1 MSPNQDW
8 RVALQEW
15 LQKNP
20 KVMPD
25 DLKQLRE
32 EFVKS
37 FPIDK
42 LPEMTLDQYA
52 AGKHDRE
59 IGSTFCHWIEFRTV
73 KLGSIKGGGAA
84 KFGIYWSAKYGKWEC
99 NQLFQTDDVELAFQK
114 LKTGLVKIIQAA
126 QLRQFDDLDKIGD
139 EYLGKNKNSIRA
151 KPLSLYFPDDFLPI
165 SNPTHLDNFLK
176 YFNQIPKEGLHAKNR
191 QLLEFLESQNEFHG
205 FDTVQMMY
213 FLYDFLPQN
222 YESPIKSDHEDTS
235 LDSDESTIPLTTKKL
250 LDLTNKTQN
259 IIVYGVP
266 GTGKTWNVQK
276 FATYFLLKENI
287 SNESANKYSEAIQNN
302 DHSQIQE
309 LQDKVCN
316 NQVVYDSQ
324 PNFWW
329 VTANPKIWEWKTLF
343 EKGEEVF
350 YGKRLYKNL
359 INMKVGDYIFGYLAS
374 PHRKIVTLARVK
386 EGVKEIDNSTELH
399 ERLIRLR
406 EQLAVLEKQETSP
419 KGVWLNKGKVPNK
432 DFIQVVWK
440 SDKPH
445 EWLDGNKSRYIGKVD
460 SEEHLLAEKQFAA
473 GKQLRQT
480 ESDIENI
487 LKEIERG
494 KNKGIIIE
502 PLTLFDNPIDW
513 SMLLEN
519 IVLKDSE
526 PIVNRAQGTFFHL
539 RPDEVN
545 EMIRLLTEAGNKI
558 DIPLKGQPNG
568 NGEFLKSVTFHQS
581 FSYEDF
587 IEGIKPETN
596 DSLTVTY
603 PVVDGVFK
611 KICEKAKGDRSHKY
625 LLVIDEINRANISKV
640 FGELITL
647 IEDDKRIGARNELK
661 ATLPYSQ
668 EEFGVPKN
676 LYILGTMNTSDRSIA
691 LLDIALRRRFT
702 FIELKPDPELLKEKI
717 IDGIKLDQLL
727 IQLNKRITL
736 LIGRDYQIGHSYF
749 MNIDNIETLRF
760 TWYHRIVPLLQEYF
774 YHNSEMLRV
783 AIGEQF
789 MPAMTIDPTLQ
800 KALGNFFPS
809 EPQYEIPEL
818 EDDDLRNA
826 LLKLTDG

>member
-1 MSPNQDW
+1 MSSSQDW

-15 LQKNP
+15 LKKNP

-25 DLKQLRE
+25 DLKKLRE
-32 EFVKS
+32 DFVKS
-37 FPIDK
+37 FPIEK
-42 LPEMTLDQYA
+42 LSEMTLDQYA
-52 AGKHDRE
+52 AGKHDPK
-59 IGSTFCHWIEFRTV
+59 IDSTFCHWIEFRTV

-84 KFGIYWSAKYGKWEC
+84 KFGIYWSAKNQRWEW
-99 NQLFQTDDVELAFQK
+99 NQLFQTDDVEVAFQK
-114 LKTGLVKIIQAA
+114 LKTGLVKLVQAA
-126 QLRQFDDLDKIGD
+126 KLNQFDDLDGIGD

-151 KPLSLYFPDDFLPI
+151 KPLYLYFPDDFLPV

-191 QLLEFLESQNEFHG
+191 QLLELLKSQNEFDD

-213 FLYDFLPQN
+213 FLYDVLPQN
-222 YESPIKSDHEDTS
+222 YESPIKSDDDTN
-235 LDSDESTIPLTTKKL
+235 LDNDEQTIPVTIKKL
-250 LDLTNKTQN
+250 LDLTNRTKNT
-259 IIVYGVP
+259 ILYGVP

-287 SNESANKYSEAIQNN
+287 SSESANKYWEAIQNN
-302 DHSQIQE
+302 DYHQIQE
-309 LQDKVCN
+309 LQNKVCTT
-316 NQVVYDSQ
+316 QIVCDLQ
-324 PNFWW
+324 PDFWW

-343 EKGEEVF
+343 EKDEEVF

-374 PHRKIVTLARVK
+374 PHRKIVALARVK
-386 EGVKEIDNSTELH
+386 EAVKEVDNSAELH
-399 ERLIRLR
+399 EQLIRLR
-406 EQLAVLEKQETSP
+406 EQLAVLEKKETSP

-432 DFIQVVWK
+432 DFVQVAWK

-445 EWLDGNKSRYIGKVD
+445 EWLDGNKSRYIGKIN
-460 SEEHLLAEKQFAA
+460 SEEHLLAEKQLEA
-473 GKQLRQT
+473 GQQLRQT
-480 ESDIENI
+480 ESDIKRI
-487 LKEIERG
+487 LIEIERG

-502 PLTLFDNPIDW
+502 PVTLFDNPIDW
-513 SMLLEN
+513 SILLEN
-519 IVLKDSE
+519 VVLKDSE

-545 EMIRLLTEAGNKI
+545 EMVRLLLEVGNKI
-558 DIPLKGQPNG
+558 DIPLKGQSNG

-603 PVVDGVFK
+603 PVIDGVFK

-661 ATLPYSQ
+661 VTLPYSQ

-702 FIELKPDPELLKEKI
+702 FIELKPDPELLKEI
-717 IDGIKLDQLL
+717 VIDGIHCDRLL
-727 IQLNKRITL
+727 TQLNKRITL

-749 MNIDNIETLRF
+749 MNIENIEDLRF
-760 TWYHRIVPLLQEYF
+760 TWYHRIIPLLQEYF
-774 YHNSEMLRV
+774 YHDSKRLSAVIGSEFMQPIDISDIPDTLRDFRG
-783 AIGEQF
+783 IE
-789 MPAMTIDPTLQ
+789 T
-800 KALGNFFPS
+800 
-809 EPQYEIPEL
+809 QYEIADL
-818 EDDDLRNA
+818 QGEDFTKA
-826 LLKLTDG
+826 LSKIA

>member
-1 MSPNQDW
+1 MNSNQDW
-8 RVALQEW
+8 RIALQEW
-15 LQKNP
+15 LKKNP

-25 DLKQLRE
+25 HLKLLRE

-42 LPEMTLDQYA
+42 LSEMTLDQYA

-73 KLGSIKGGGAA
+73 ELGSIKGGSSS
-84 KFGIYWSAKYGKWEC
+84 KFGVYWSAKNQRWEW
-99 NQLFQTDDVELAFQK
+99 NQLFQTDDVEVAFEK
-114 LKTGLVKIIQAA
+114 LKAGLVKLIQAVE
-126 QLRQFDDLDKIGD
+126 LRQFDDLDKIGD
-139 EYLGKNKNSIRA
+139 KGLGKNRNSVRA
-151 KPLSLYFPDDFLPI
+151 KPLSLYFPDDFLPV

-191 QLLEFLESQNEFHG
+191 QLLEWIQEQPEFLG
-205 FDTVQMMY
+205 FDSLQMMR
-213 FLYDFLPQN
+213 FLYEFLPQN
-222 YESPIKSDHEDTS
+222 YESPTKSDDEDTS
-235 LDSDESTIPLTTKKL
+235 LDNDEPTMHLTIRKL
-250 LDLTNKTQN
+250 LDLTKKTKN
-259 IIVYGVP
+259 TILYGVP

-287 SNESANKYSEAIQNN
+287 SNESANKYWEAIQNN
-302 DHSQIQE
+302 DYSQIQE
-309 LQDKVCN
+309 LQDKVCT
-316 NQVVYDSQ
+316 NQIVYDSQ
-324 PNFWW
+324 PSFWW
-329 VTANPKIWEWKTLF
+329 VTANPKIWEWKILF
-343 EKGEEVF
+343 EKNEEVF

-374 PHRKIVTLARVK
+374 PHRKIVALARVK

-399 ERLIRLR
+399 EKLIHLR
-406 EQLAVLEKQETSP
+406 EQLMFLEKQDTSP

-432 DFIQVVWK
+432 DFIQVAWK

-445 EWLDGNKSRYIGKVD
+445 EWLDGNKSRYIGKSD
-460 SEEHLLAEKQFAA
+460 SEEHLLAEKQLAA

-480 ESDIENI
+480 ESEIEKI
-487 LKEIERG
+487 LREIERG

-502 PLTLFDNPIDW
+502 PVTLFDNPIDW
-513 SMLLEN
+513 SILLDN
-519 IVLKDSE
+519 SILKDSE
-526 PIVNRAQGTFFHL
+526 PIINRAQGTFFHL

-558 DIPLKGQPNG
+558 DIPLKGQSNG

-587 IEGIKPETN
+587 IEGIKPETS

-603 PVVDGVFK
+603 PVIDGVFK

-661 ATLPYSQ
+661 VTLPYSQ

-702 FIELKPDPELLKEKI
+702 FIELKPDPELLKEI
-717 IDGIKLDQLL
+717 VIDGIHCDRLL
-727 IQLNKRITL
+727 TQLNKRITL

-749 MNIDNIETLRF
+749 MNIENIEDLRF
-760 TWYHRIVPLLQEYF
+760 TWYHRIIPLLQEYF
-774 YHNSEMLRV
+774 YHDSKRLSAVIGSE
-783 AIGEQF
+783 F
-789 MPAMTIDPTLQ
+789 MQTIDISDIPDTLRDFR
-800 KALGNFFPS
+800 GT
-809 EPQYEIPEL
+809 ETQYEIADL
-818 EDDDLRNA
+818 QGDDFKNA
-826 LLKLTDG
+826 LLKIA